1 MANLSD
7 PLPELEAD
15 TQPRCF
21 RVIANARAGAVLEAG
36 AGAFSR
42 RIAAAFEAAG
52 CRAEVELVPPR
63 RLQERLRIAVADE
76 ATIPVIA
83 GGDGSING
91 ALPILV
97 ECKRTVA
104 VLPLGT
110 VNVLGRDLGLIG
122 TPEQQIAAICEGE
135 PVAMD
140 IGSVNGR
147 LFHSISGM
155 GFFSLMARQREYA
168 RRRFPFSRLIAFL
181 FAATRAI
188 LFTRSIRIEMEI
200 AGERRQVE
208 ADAVLVT
215 VNQFD
220 GAEWRRSRLDGG
232 EFEVHILDTGGLLS
246 RCKAAFSML
255 TGGWRNSHNLVSLT
269 GTAVTIIRRD
279 KRRGHVTFDG
289 EVERRAS
296 PFTYRL
302 LPGALRVIAAR
313 PAELQIEPLP
323 YPAEYQFP
331 S

>member
-7 PLPELEAD
+7 PSPELETQA
-15 TQPRCF
+15 QPRCF
-21 RVIANARAGAVLEAG
+21 HVVANARAGTVLEAG
-36 AGAFSR
+36 ADNFAR
-42 RIAAAFEAAG
+42 RIEAAFEAAG
-52 CRAEVELVPPR
+52 CRAAVELVPPR
-63 RLQERLRIAVADE
+63 LLQQRLRAAIADE
-76 ATIPVIA
+76 TMIPVIA

-91 ALPILV
+91 ALPILIG
-97 ECKRTVA
+97 CKRPVG

-122 TPEQQIAAICEGE
+122 TVEQQITALCQGE
-135 PVAMD
+135 PVSVD
-140 IGSVNGR
+140 LGSVNGR

-168 RRRFPFSRLIAFL
+168 RRRFPFSRLVAFL
-181 FAATRAI
+181 IAAARAI
-188 LFTRSIRIEMEI
+188 LFTRPIRIEMDI

-246 RCKAAFSML
+246 RSKAAFSML
-255 TGGWRNSHNLVSLT
+255 AGGWRNSQHLISLT
-269 GTAVTIIRRD
+269 GTAVTITRRD

-289 EVERRAS
+289 EVERGAS
-296 PFTYRL
+296 PFAYRL

-313 PAELQIEPLP
+313 PAEPP
-323 YPAEYQFP
+323 PFPAEYQFP

>member
-1 MANLSD
+1 MANVSD
-7 PLPELEAD
+7 PLPELD
-15 TQPRCF
+15 TQVQERCF
-21 RVIANARAGAVLEAG
+21 RIIANARAGAVLEAG
-36 AGAFSR
+36 GGSFSR
-42 RIAAAFEAAG
+42 RISAAFEAAG

-63 RLQERLRIAVADE
+63 QLQERLRAAVADE
-76 ATIPVIA
+76 TVTPVIA

-91 ALPILV
+91 ALPVLIGCNRPV
-97 ECKRTVA
+97 G

-110 VNVLGRDLGLIG
+110 VNVLGRDLGLVG
-122 TPEQQIAAICEGE
+122 TLEEQITALCQGK

-140 IGSVNGR
+140 LGSVNGR

-168 RRRFPFSRLIAFL
+168 RRRFPFSRLVAFL
-181 FAATRAI
+181 FAATRSI
-188 LFTRSIRIEMEI
+188 LFTHAIRIEMEI

-220 GAEWRRSRLDGG
+220 GSEWRRSRLDGG

-246 RCKAAFSML
+246 RAKAAFSML
-255 TGGWRNSHNLVSLT
+255 SGGWRNSHNLVSLT

-289 EVERRAS
+289 EVERGAS
-296 PFTYRL
+296 PFAYRL

-313 PAELQIEPLP
+313 PAEPEPLP

>member
-1 MANLSD
+1 MAKTSD
-7 PLPELEAD
+7 PSTELE
-15 TQPRCF
+15 TQAPQRCF
-21 RVIANARAGAVLEAG
+21 RVIVNARAGAVLEAG
-36 AGAFSR
+36 ADSFER
-42 RIAAAFEAAG
+42 RLEVAFEAAG
-52 CRAEVELVPPR
+52 CRAEVELVQPR
-63 RLQERLRIAVADE
+63 QLRERLQAAVGDQSV
-76 ATIPVIA
+76 IPVIA

-91 ALPILV
+91 ALPVLV
-97 ECKRTVA
+97 GCKRPVG

-122 TPEQQIAAICEGE
+122 TVEQQIAALCQGE
-135 PVAMD
+135 PVSMD
-140 IGSVNGR
+140 LGSVDGH

-168 RRRFPFSRLIAFL
+168 RRRFPFSRLVAFL
-181 FAATRAI
+181 FAATRSI
-188 LFTRSIRIEMEI
+188 LFTRPIRIEMEI
-200 AGERRQVE
+200 AGERRLVE

-220 GAEWRRSRLDGG
+220 GAEWRRGRLDGG

-246 RCKAAFSML
+246 RSKVAFSML
-255 TGGWRNSHNLVSLT
+255 TGGWRSSQHLISLT
-269 GTAVTIIRRD
+269 GTAVTITRRD

-296 PFTYRL
+296 PFAYRL

-313 PAELQIEPLP
+313 PAELPS

>member
-1 MANLSD
+1 MAKPSD
-7 PLPELEAD
+7 PLLELDA
-15 TQPRCF
+15 QAKLRCF
-21 RVIANARAGAVLEAG
+21 RVIANARAGTVLEAG
-36 AGAFSR
+36 AESFAR
-42 RIAAAFEAAG
+42 QIEAAFEAAG

-63 RLQERLRIAVADE
+63 QLEERLRAAIADE
-76 ATIPVIA
+76 AVTTVVA

-91 ALPILV
+91 ALPVLV
-97 ECKRTVA
+97 GCKRPVG

-122 TPEQQIAAICEGE
+122 PLEEQIAAICAGE
-135 PVAMD
+135 PVSMD
-140 IGSVNGR
+140 LGSVNGR

-155 GFFSLMARQREYA
+155 GFFSLMAREREYA
-168 RRRFPFSRLIAFL
+168 RRRFPFSRLVAFL
-181 FAATRAI
+181 FAATRSI
-188 LFTRSIRIEMEI
+188 LFTHSIRIEMEI

-220 GAEWRRSRLDGG
+220 GTEWRRNRLDGG

-246 RCKAAFSML
+246 RCKAALSML
-255 TGGWRNSHNLVSLT
+255 TGGWRNSQHLVSLT
-269 GTAVTIIRRD
+269 GTAVTINRRD

-313 PAELQIEPLP
+313 PAKIEPH
-323 YPAEYQFP
+323 PAEHMFP

>member
-1 MANLSD
+1 MTTPPD
-7 PLPELEAD
+7 PSPELE
-15 TQPRCF
+15 TQASPRCF
-21 RVIANARAGAVLEAG
+21 HVVANARAGAVLEAG
-36 AGAFSR
+36 AENFSR

-63 RLQERLRIAVADE
+63 QLQQRLRAAVADE
-76 ATIPVIA
+76 AMTPVIA

-91 ALPILV
+91 ALPVLIG
-97 ECKRTVA
+97 CKRPVG

-110 VNVLGRDLGLIG
+110 VNVLGRDLGLVG
-122 TPEQQIAAICEGE
+122 TVEQQIAALCQGE
-135 PVAMD
+135 PVTMD
-140 IGSVNGR
+140 IGSVDGH

-168 RRRFPFSRLIAFL
+168 RRRFPFSRLVAFA
-181 FAATRAI
+181 FAATRSI
-188 LFTRSIRIEMEI
+188 LFTRAIRIEMEI

-220 GAEWRRSRLDGG
+220 GAEWRRNRLDGG

-246 RCKAAFSML
+246 RAKAAVSML
-255 TGGWRNSHNLVSLT
+255 TGGWRNSRSLVSLT
-269 GTAVTIIRRD
+269 GTAVTITRRD

-302 LPGALRVIAAR
+302 LPGALQVIAAR
-313 PAELQIEPLP
+313 PIEPEP
-323 YPAEYQFP
+323 HPAEHMFP

>member
-1 MANLSD
+1 MANVSD
-7 PLPELEAD
+7 PLPELE
-15 TQPRCF
+15 TQAQQRCF

-36 AGAFSR
+36 AGSFSR

-63 RLQERLRIAVADE
+63 RLQERLRAAVADE
-76 ATIPVIA
+76 AVTTVIA

-91 ALPILV
+91 ALPVLIG
-97 ECKRTVA
+97 CKRPVG

-110 VNVLGRDLGLIG
+110 VNVLGRDLGLVG
-122 TPEQQIAAICEGE
+122 TLEEQIAAVCQGE

-140 IGSVNGR
+140 LGSLNGR

-168 RRRFPFSRLIAFL
+168 RRRFPFSRLVAFL
-181 FAATRAI
+181 FAATRSI
-188 LFTRSIRIEMEI
+188 LFTHAIRIEMEI

-215 VNQFD
+215 VNRFD

-246 RCKAAFSML
+246 RAKAAFSML
-255 TGGWRNSHNLVSLT
+255 TGGWRDSHNLVSLT
-269 GTAVTIIRRD
+269 GTSVTITRRD

-289 EVERRAS
+289 EVERGAS
-296 PFTYRL
+296 PFAYRL

-313 PAELQIEPLP
+313 PPEPEAP
-323 YPAEYQFP
+323 SFPAEYQFP

>member
-1 MANLSD
+1 MANVSD
-7 PLPELEAD
+7 PLPELE
-15 TQPRCF
+15 TQTQQRCF
-21 RVIANARAGAVLEAG
+21 RVIANARAGTVLEAG
-36 AGAFSR
+36 ADTFAR
-42 RIAAAFEAAG
+42 RIADAFAAAG
-52 CRAEVELVPPR
+52 CRAEIELVPPR
-63 RLQERLRIAVADE
+63 QLQERLRAAVADD
-76 ATIPVIA
+76 TVTTVIA

-91 ALPILV
+91 ALPVLV
-97 ECKRTVA
+97 GCKRPVG

-110 VNVLGRDLGLIG
+110 VNVLGRDLGLVG
-122 TPEQQIAAICEGE
+122 TLEEQISALCQGE
-135 PVAMD
+135 PVALD
-140 IGSVNGR
+140 LGSVNGR

-168 RRRFPFSRLIAFL
+168 RRRFPFSRLVAFL
-181 FAATRAI
+181 FAATRSI
-188 LFTRSIRIEMEI
+188 LFTHAIRIEMEI
-200 AGERRQVE
+200 AGERRKVE

-220 GAEWRRSRLDGG
+220 GAEWRRSHLDGG

-246 RCKAAFSML
+246 RAKAAFSML

-269 GTAVTIIRRD
+269 GTAVTITRRD

-289 EVERRAS
+289 EVERVAS
-296 PFTYRL
+296 PFAYRL

-313 PAELQIEPLP
+313 PAEPEPLP

>member
-1 MANLSD
+1 MANVSD
-7 PLPELEAD
+7 PLPALDTELL
-15 TQPRCF
+15 PRCF

-36 AGAFSR
+36 ADAFSR

-63 RLQERLRIAVADE
+63 QLQERLRAAVADE
-76 ATIPVIA
+76 AVTTVVA

-91 ALPILV
+91 ALPVLIG
-97 ECKRTVA
+97 CKRPVG

-110 VNVLGRDLGLIG
+110 VNVLGRDLGLVG
-122 TPEQQIAAICEGE
+122 TVEEQIAALCQGE

-140 IGSVNGR
+140 LGSVNGR

-168 RRRFPFSRLIAFL
+168 RRRFPFSRLLAFL
-181 FAATRAI
+181 FAATRSI
-188 LFTRSIRIEMEI
+188 LFTHPIRIEMEI

-246 RCKAAFSML
+246 RAKAALSML
-255 TGGWRNSHNLVSLT
+255 TGSWRSSHNLVSLS
-269 GTAVTIIRRD
+269 GAAVTIIRRD

-289 EVERRAS
+289 EVERSAS
-296 PFTYRL
+296 PFAYRL

-313 PAELQIEPLP
+313 PAELEPLP
-323 YPAEYQFP
+323 YPAEYKFP

>member
-1 MANLSD
+1 MAKLSD
-7 PLPELEAD
+7 PSPELE
-15 TQPRCF
+15 TQALPRCF

-36 AGAFSR
+36 VDTFSR
-42 RIAAAFEAAG
+42 RLEAAFEAAG
-52 CRAEVELVPPR
+52 CRAEIELVQPR
-63 RLQERLRIAVADE
+63 QLQERLRAAVADE

-91 ALPILV
+91 ALPVLIG
-97 ECKRTVA
+97 CKRPVG

-110 VNVLGRDLGLIG
+110 INVLGRDLGFIG
-122 TPEQQIAAICEGE
+122 TLEQQIAALCQGE
-135 PVAMD
+135 PVSMD
-140 IGSVNGR
+140 LGSVDGH
-147 LFHSISGM
+147 LFHSVSGM

-168 RRRFPFSRLIAFL
+168 RRRFPFSRLVSFL
-181 FAATRAI
+181 FAAMRSI
-188 LFTRSIRIEMEI
+188 LFTRPICIEMEI
-200 AGERRQVE
+200 AGERRLVE

-246 RCKAAFSML
+246 RSKAAFSML
-255 TGGWRNSHNLVSLT
+255 TGGWRKSANLISLT
-269 GTAVTIIRRD
+269 GTAVTISRRD
-279 KRRGHVTFDG
+279 KRHGHVTFDG

-296 PFTYRL
+296 PFAYRL

-313 PAELQIEPLP
+313 PAELQS
-323 YPAEYQFP
+323 YPAEYLFP

>member
-7 PLPELEAD
+7 PLPELATEA
-15 TQPRCF
+15 QPRCF

-36 AGAFSR
+36 ADNFAR
-42 RIAAAFEAAG
+42 RIEAAFEAAG
-52 CRAEVELVPPR
+52 CRAQVELVPPR
-63 RLQERLRIAVADE
+63 QLQERLRAAVADE
-76 ATIPVIA
+76 AVTTVIA

-91 ALPILV
+91 ALPVLV
-97 ECKRTVA
+97 GCKRPVG

-122 TPEQQIAAICEGE
+122 TLEQQIAGLCQGE
-135 PVAMD
+135 PISMD
-140 IGSVNGR
+140 LGSVDGH

-181 FAATRAI
+181 FAATRSI
-188 LFTRSIRIEMEI
+188 LFTRPIRIEMEI

-246 RCKAAFSML
+246 RAKAAFSML
-255 TGGWRNSHNLVSLT
+255 TGGWRNSGNLISLT
-269 GTAVTIIRRD
+269 GTDVTITRRD

-296 PFTYRL
+296 PFHYRL

-313 PAELQIEPLP
+313 PPEPEPLP

>member
-7 PLPELEAD
+7 PLPELD
-15 TQPRCF
+15 TQAQERCF
-21 RVIANARAGAVLEAG
+21 RVIANARAGTVLEAG
-36 AGAFSR
+36 AESFAR
-42 RIAAAFEAAG
+42 RIEAAFAAAG
-52 CRAEVELVPPR
+52 CRADVELVPPR
-63 RLQERLRIAVADE
+63 QLQERLRVAVADE
-76 ATIPVIA
+76 AVTTVVA

-91 ALPILV
+91 ALPVLV
-97 ECKRTVA
+97 GCKRPVA

-122 TPEQQIAAICEGE
+122 TLEEQIAALCQGE

-140 IGSVNGR
+140 LGSVNGR

-168 RRRFPFSRLIAFL
+168 RRRFPFSRLVAFL
-181 FAATRAI
+181 FAATRSI
-188 LFTRSIRIEMEI
+188 LFTHAIRIEMEI

-215 VNQFD
+215 VNRFD

-246 RCKAAFSML
+246 RAKAAFSML
-255 TGGWRNSHNLVSLT
+255 AGGWRNSHNLVSLT
-269 GTAVTIIRRD
+269 GTDVTIIRRD

-289 EVERRAS
+289 EVERGAS
-296 PFTYRL
+296 PFAYRL

-313 PAELQIEPLP
+313 PAEPQPP
-323 YPAEYQFP
+323 SYPAEYQFP

>member
-1 MANLSD
+1 MAKLSD
-7 PLPELEAD
+7 PLPELETEA
-15 TQPRCF
+15 QPRCF
-21 RVIANARAGAVLEAG
+21 RVIANARAGTVLEAG
-36 AGAFSR
+36 ADNFAR

-63 RLQERLRIAVADE
+63 RLQERLRAAVADE
-76 ATIPVIA
+76 AVTTVIA

-91 ALPILV
+91 ALPVLV
-97 ECKRTVA
+97 GCKRPVA

-110 VNVLGRDLGLIG
+110 VNVLGRDLGLSG
-122 TPEQQIAAICEGE
+122 TVEQQIAALCQGE
-135 PVAMD
+135 PVSVD
-140 IGSVNGR
+140 LGSVNGR

-168 RRRFPFSRLIAFL
+168 RRRFPFSRLVAFL
-181 FAATRAI
+181 FAATRSI
-188 LFTRSIRIEMEI
+188 LFTHAIRIEMEI

-220 GAEWRRSRLDGG
+220 GSEWRRSRLDGG

-246 RCKAAFSML
+246 RTKAAFSML
-255 TGGWRNSHNLVSLT
+255 TGGWRNSHNLISLT
-269 GTAVTIIRRD
+269 GTAVTITRRD

-289 EVERRAS
+289 EVERCAS
-296 PFTYRL
+296 PFAYRL

-313 PAELQIEPLP
+313 PAEIQPPP

>member
-7 PLPELEAD
+7 PLTALD
-15 TQPRCF
+15 TEVLPRCF

-36 AGAFSR
+36 ADAFSE
-42 RIAAAFEAAG
+42 RIVAAFEAAG

-63 RLQERLRIAVADE
+63 ELQARLRAAVADE
-76 ATIPVIA
+76 TVTTVVA

-91 ALPILV
+91 ALPILIG
-97 ECKRTVA
+97 CKRPVG

-110 VNVLGRDLGLIG
+110 VNVLGRDLGLVG
-122 TPEQQIAAICEGE
+122 TVEEQIAALCQGE

-140 IGSVNGR
+140 LGSVNGR

-168 RRRFPFSRLIAFL
+168 RRRFPFSRLLAFV
-181 FAATRAI
+181 FAATRSI
-188 LFTRSIRIEMEI
+188 LFTHPIRIEMEI

-232 EFEVHILDTGGLLS
+232 AFEVHILDTGGLLS
-246 RCKAAFSML
+246 RAKAALSML
-255 TGGWRNSHNLVSLT
+255 TGSWRSSHNLVSLT

-289 EVERRAS
+289 EVERSAS
-296 PFTYRL
+296 PFAYRL

-313 PAELQIEPLP
+313 PAELEPLP
-323 YPAEYQFP
+323 YPAEYKFP

>member
-7 PLPELEAD
+7 PLPELDTEA
-15 TQPRCF
+15 QPRCF

-36 AGAFSR
+36 ANAFAE
-42 RIAAAFEAAG
+42 RIAAAFETAG

-63 RLQERLRIAVADE
+63 QLQERLLAAVADN

-110 VNVLGRDLGLIG
+110 VNVLGRDLGLTG
-122 TPEQQIAAICEGE
+122 TVEEQIAAICQGE

-140 IGSVNGR
+140 LGSVNGR

-168 RRRFPFSRLIAFL
+168 RRQFPFSRLIAFL
-181 FAATRAI
+181 FAATRSI
-188 LFTRSIRIEMEI
+188 LFTRPIRVEMEI
-200 AGERRQVE
+200 GGVRRQVE

-220 GAEWRRSRLDGG
+220 GAEWRRQRLDGG
-232 EFEVHILDTGGLLS
+232 EFEIHILDTGGPLS
-246 RCKAAFSML
+246 RAKAAFSML
-255 TGGWRNSHNLVSLT
+255 TGGWRNSQHLVSLT
-269 GTAVTIIRRD
+269 GTTVTLIRRD

-289 EVERRAS
+289 EVERGAS
-296 PFTYRL
+296 PFAYRL

-313 PAELQIEPLP
+313 PAELHVEPLP